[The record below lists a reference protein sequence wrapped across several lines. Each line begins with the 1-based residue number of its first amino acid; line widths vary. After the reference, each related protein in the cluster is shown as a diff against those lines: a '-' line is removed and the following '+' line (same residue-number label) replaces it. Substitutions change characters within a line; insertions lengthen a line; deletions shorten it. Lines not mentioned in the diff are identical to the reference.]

1 MMSKQQSWSWR
12 KVSGIELWLGKCGGP
27 LEAEIVS
34 TPLMDKF
41 WWTIYSDG
49 TDAPTDMPI
58 YSGEAGTL
66 KDAKAQAEDAAQPAP
81 ASEPA
86 KEQ

>member
-1 MMSKQQSWSWR
+1 
-12 KVSGIELWLGKCGGP
+12 
-27 LEAEIVS
+27 
-34 TPLMDKF
+34 MDKF

-49 TDAPTDMPI
+49 ADAPTDMPI

-66 KDAKAQAEDAAQPAP
+66 KDAKAQAEDAAQPATQPAP

-86 KEQ
+86 KE